1 MIALFSSMGS
11 AVCASLI
18 RINWLA
24 RGKRPLLPNLVRR
37 AGVAALSAVYL
48 VQSVA
53 LGLTPAQAQVSPPSS
68 GQASGQ

>member
-1 MIALFSSMGS
+1 MQSPSDPTGKAGATPSP
-11 AVCASLI
+11 ASRFL
-18 RINWLA
+18 
-24 RGKRPLLPNLVRR
+24 RR